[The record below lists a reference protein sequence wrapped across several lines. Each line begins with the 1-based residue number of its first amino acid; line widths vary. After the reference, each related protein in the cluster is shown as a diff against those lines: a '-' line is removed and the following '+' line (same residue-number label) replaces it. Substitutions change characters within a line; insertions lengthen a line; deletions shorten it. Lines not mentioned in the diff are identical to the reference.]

1 MLWKYLA
8 EIITPVILGDLFTLS
23 DLKPQ
28 ILEHLIPVDKAA
40 VLLAEILLITKELKV
55 SMYVVLY
62 LENRLNIINF
72 ILDRAID
79 SKLPGGLVR
88 AIPYCLCI
96 THRKNRQWSII
107 SMVLPQDGT

>member
-28 ILEHLIPVDKAA
+28 ILEHLIPVGKAA

-55 SMYVVLY
+55 GRPIYGFGSWIIVILQFNI
-62 LENRLNIINF
+62 ELN
-72 ILDRAID
+72 
-79 SKLPGGLVR
+79 
-88 AIPYCLCI
+88 
-96 THRKNRQWSII
+96 
-107 SMVLPQDGT
+107 

>member
-28 ILEHLIPVDKAA
+28 ILEHLIPVGKAA

-55 SMYVVLY
+55 GIYGFGSWIIVILQFNI
-62 LENRLNIINF
+62 ELN
-72 ILDRAID
+72 
-79 SKLPGGLVR
+79 
-88 AIPYCLCI
+88 
-96 THRKNRQWSII
+96 
-107 SMVLPQDGT
+107 